1 MKIRFLLMLIVCAA
15 FGLVG
20 CSNEKAGVP
29 PSHETVNNLDGVTM
43 RIKEGTVSSTGM
55 TVVLENKTD
64 KHISYGDPYTLEKNM
79 DKKWF
84 EVADILDGNYGF
96 TDIGYELPPSKTNE
110 WEVDWEWL
118 YGKLDKGQYRL
129 VKYVLDFRKAGD
141 FDRYYLA
148 VEFEIQ

>member
-1 MKIRFLLMLIVCAA
+1 MKMKLFVLLICMMFI
-15 FGLVG
+15 FVG
-20 CSNEKAGVP
+20 CSNEKEGVP
-29 PSHETVNNLDGVTM
+29 TSHETVNNLEGITM
-43 RIKEGTVSSTGM
+43 HIKEGTVSSTGM

-79 DKKWF
+79 DGKWF

-96 TDIGYELPPSKTNE
+96 NDIGYKLPPSRANE
-110 WEVDWEWL
+110 WEVDWQWL
-118 YGKLDKGQYRL
+118 YGKLDKGKYRL
-129 VKYVLDFRKAGD
+129 VKYVLDFRQAGD